1 MNNLFL
7 GDNLEVMK
15 TFPDNTFDSVV
26 TDPPYGIG
34 FMNKK
39 WDSLDND
46 FHFKWASEVLRVI
59 KPGGHM
65 FVFGSPR
72 TYHRL
77 TVAIEDAGWEVRDC
91 LMWLYGE
98 GFPKSMDVAK
108 AIDSFYGKK
117 GEYGDYKTQ
126 EHAISRK
133 PANQRM
139 EEGYQRPWRDDAEA
153 VERNLREYIPETEE
167 AKGWQGWGTALKPA
181 WEPIVL
187 VRKPLSEKTVAANVI
202 KYGTGSLNIGESKI
216 YTEFLQNTGRWP
228 ANLILD
234 DDPYIIDQLPK
245 NKSNDQ
251 VRRNT
256 RPNFGSQAVYHKSKI
271 VYATGFKDEGSVARF
286 FYCSKASKNERE
298 FGLDNFEFSIVD
310 DGRDKKIDNPYL
322 RGKTERKNIHPTV
335 KPVKLLKYLVRLIT
349 PTEGKILDPFM
360 GSGSTGIACVLE
372 NKQFFGI
379 EIEKDYFDVA
389 QARIAQAEITQS
401 SLDNQENK
409 Q

>member
-1 MNNLFL
+1 MNNLFF

-126 EHAISRK
+126 EHAIPRK

-139 EEGYQRPWRDDAEA
+139 EEGYQRPWRDDKEA

-181 WEPIVL
+181 WEPIIL

-202 KYGTGSLNIGESKI
+202 KYGTGSLNIGENKI
-216 YTEFLQNTGRWP
+216 YTKSLENTGRWP

-234 DDPYIIDQLPK
+234 DDPYIISQLPK
-245 NKSNDQ
+245 NKSNDR

-256 RPNFGSQAVYHKSKI
+256 VPNFGSQAVYHKSKI

-286 FYCSKASKNERE
+286 FYCSKASKSERE

-335 KPVKLLKYLVRLIT
+335 KPVKLLRYLVRLIT

-372 NKQFFGI
+372 NKNFFGI
-379 EIEKDYFDVA
+379 EIEKDYFDVS
-389 QARIAQAEITQS
+389 QARIAQAEIVQS